1 VCKAGFAGEERLRIE
16 SAVDGHGRRP
26 QSRQSQLVLLIN
38 PAPLRTS
45 STDQNIRERYP
56 YPPLG
61 LLALAGQ
68 ALMHGYA
75 VEIIDFFRA
84 SFPSRASFRA
94 RLEQLPRAPVLVGI
108 TTYTETAAAVTKIAA
123 AVGEVWPSTCL
134 VVGGPHAT
142 FCAEEILAEAPEV
155 RVVVRNEGEGAL
167 VELLEHCHDADALP
181 LRNITGITFRAQ
193 DGTIVHTPERPAVR
207 HLDCLPFPPFWLLPP
222 PRTITGESVLVFL
235 TSRGCPGRCVFCA
248 SRAMA
253 GGAYRMH
260 SAEYLAALVW
270 NEFTHANFDGM
281 GIMDDTFLVDFRR
294 LEKFCQYLDELA
306 IRVPWTCKSR
316 VDTLHPGMLEILRR
330 AGCKSIHIGV
340 ESADDAVLS
349 GIGKRVKI
357 ARVLNGITAL
367 CAHGIRPECSFIIG
381 HHCDTLATIEKT
393 LLLARA
399 IQENDIGVSVVGICT
414 PLPGTVLQRRAA
426 ELGVRFVTTDWEHY
440 DLNTPVFETDRFSVA
455 DLRRAQYYM
464 EAGAAAG
471 EPLPFGGFDH
481 SEFRAQLDDFIAR
494 VKEVKRTGDRHAAQ

>member
-1 VCKAGFAGEERLRIE
+1 VRSG
-16 SAVDGHGRRP
+16 SAVDGRKGQP
-26 QSRQSQLVLLIN
+26 QSRRCSLVVLIN
-38 PAPLRTS
+38 PAPLRNS

-75 VEIIDFFRA
+75 VEIIDFFRE
-84 SFPSRASFRA
+84 SFSSRASFVA
-94 RLEQLPRAPVLVGI
+94 RLEKLARAPVLVGI
-108 TTYTETAAAVTKIAA
+108 TTYTETAAAVAKIAA
-123 AVGEVWPSTCL
+123 AVREVWPSACL

-142 FCAEEILAEAPEV
+142 FCAEEILAGVPEV

-167 VELLEHCHDADALP
+167 VELLEHCRDADAVP
-181 LRNITGITFRAQ
+181 LRDIAGIAFRAE
-193 DGTIVHTPERPAVR
+193 DGTIVHTPERPLVR
-207 HLDCLPFPPFWLLPP
+207 HLDCLPFPPFALLPP
-222 PRTITGESVLVFL
+222 PRTVTGERVLVLL

-294 LEKFCQYLDELA
+294 LERFCKYLDELA

-316 VDTLHPGMLEILRR
+316 ADTLHSRMLKMLRS

-340 ESADDAVLS
+340 ESGDDAVLA
-349 GIGKRVKI
+349 GIGKRI
-357 ARVLNGITAL
+357 TISRVLDGIIAM

-414 PLPGTVLQRRAA
+414 PLPGTALQRRAA
-426 ELGVRFVTTDWEHY
+426 ELGVRFVTTDWTHY
-440 DLNTPVFETDRFSVA
+440 DLNTPVFETNGFSVD

-464 EAGAAAG
+464 EAGAARG
-471 EPLPFGGFDH
+471 EPLALSGIDH
-481 SEFRAQLDDFIAR
+481 SGFRAQLDDFIAR
-494 VKEVKRTGDRHAAQ
+494 VKKFRGTGESHAT